1 MITQNLWTY
10 KLSNSTI
17 VIDSTYGLTAISL
30 VLNSGTGTIL
40 GGASLNNGV
49 ASTQIDLVVGQPV
62 TISSQ
67 GGSNLNNL
75 TITTTGVVAIIGF
88 Q

>member
-1 MITQNLWTY
+1 MIVQNLWTY
-10 KLSNSTI
+10 QISNSSI
-17 VIDSTYGLTAISL
+17 LIDNSYGLTAISL
-30 VLNSGTGTIL
+30 VLNSGTGAIL

-49 ASTQIDLVVGQPV
+49 ESTQIDLVVGQPV
-62 TISSQ
+62 TIPSQ
-67 GGSNLNNL
+67 SGSNLNNL

>member
-40 GGASLNNGV
+40 GGASLINGV
-49 ASTQIDLVVGQPV
+49 ASSQIDLVVGQAL
-62 TISSQ
+62 TIPSQ
-67 GGSNLNNL
+67 SGASLNNL
-75 TITTTGVVAIIGF
+75 TITTTGVINIIGF

>member
-10 KLSNSTI
+10 TLSNNTL
-17 VIDSTYGLTAISL
+17 VIDSTFGLTAISL

-40 GGASLNNGV
+40 GGASLNNGL
-49 ASTQIDLVVGQPV
+49 ASTQIALVVGQPL
-62 TISSQ
+62 TITSSS
-67 GGSNLNNL
+67 GTSLNNL
-75 TITTTGVVAIIGF
+75 TLTTTGDVSIIGF